1 MRVGWLVDYTDAPGG
16 AELTQAEFRAAAP
29 DGVEVVDC
37 PPGDI
42 DMDCDRYVVQNCV
55 RYSIQDMLDLEA
67 CKVPVVKY
75 FHDVAPWLTEEVRAW
90 LDTHAT
96 PICCSPIQAAHM
108 GLEDAVCIPP
118 PVDLTRFEEAASRV
132 NGGRSGAVCI
142 GSWRN
147 HGKAPH
153 KAAEW
158 AEQNNRAVEF
168 FGEGA
173 WAPPSAKPVLY
184 EHMPMLLASYETFVF
199 LPTVL
204 EPFGRLVAEAWA
216 AGCEVVTNNLVG
228 ARWWIENDPAAMD
241 TAAQDFWRVVL
252 GD

>member
-1 MRVGWLVDYTDAPGG
+1 MTRVGWLVDYTDAPGG

-29 DGVEVVDC
+29 DGVEVVDLA
-37 PPGDI
+37 PGTYET
-42 DMDCDRYVVQNCV
+42 CDRYVIQNCV
-55 RYSIQDMLDLEA
+55 RYPIDDLTMLER
-67 CKVPVVKY
+67 KPVFKY
-75 FHDVAPWLTEEVRAW
+75 WHDVGPWLTDDVHAW
-90 LDTHAT
+90 LATNAT

-108 GLEDAVCIPP
+108 GLDDAVCIPP

-132 NGGRSGAVCI
+132 NGGRQGAVCI

-199 LPTVL
+199 LATVL

-241 TAAQDFWRVVL
+241 TAAKDFWKVVL